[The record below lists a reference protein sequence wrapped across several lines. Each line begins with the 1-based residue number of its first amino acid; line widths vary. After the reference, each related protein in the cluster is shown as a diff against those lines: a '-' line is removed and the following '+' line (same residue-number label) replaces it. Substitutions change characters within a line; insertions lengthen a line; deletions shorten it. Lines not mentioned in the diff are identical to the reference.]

1 MRLTGYAILLLLT
14 SCISGKQ
21 PQEKAGDQP
30 MNVLFISLDDMND
43 WIRLLDS
50 NAPIET
56 PNLERLAGKG
66 MLFTQAYC
74 ASPSCNPSRTA
85 VLTGK
90 MPPTSVVSHNATDW
104 KHAKHGEI
112 TPPHYFKPKGHR
124 TKDSGNNSTHTLNST
139 LPT

>member
-50 NAPIET
+50 NAPIEK
-56 PNLERLAGKG
+56 PNMERLAGKG
-66 MLFTQAYC
+66 ILFNQAYF
-74 ASPSCNPSRTA
+74 ASPFCKPSPNR
-85 VLTGK
+85 VLPVTI
-90 MPPTSVVSHNATDW
+90 PPPSGR
-104 KHAKHGEI
+104 KK
-112 TPPHYFKPKGHR
+112 K
-124 TKDSGNNSTHTLNST
+124 TKN
-139 LPT
+139 

>member
-30 MNVLFISLDDMND
+30 MNVLFISLADMND

-56 PNLERLAGKG
+56 PNLERLAGNG

-74 ASPSCNPSRTA
+74 ASPSCNPSRPPVLPGKIPSPSGLSNTA
-85 VLTGK
+85 TNTHTHIPL
-90 MPPTSVVSHNATDW
+90 A
-104 KHAKHGEI
+104 I
-112 TPPHYFKPKGHR
+112 TPPPIFHQ
-124 TKDSGNNSTHTLNST
+124 TN
-139 LPT
+139 